1 MKKLLVISGLL
12 LTISTA
18 FATDGDQMLG
28 VTANQWLRGGAI
40 VASPTD
46 MPSMIYNP
54 AALGVLKINKYGFDL
69 SLGIMNPP
77 RSITNPMGKKTDS
90 ESNYYLGMGNGFA
103 VKISDKIF
111 FGVAAGGVSGMGVDF
126 PSGTLPDNPATPFSE
141 AASIVTKKG
150 LLKIVPTFAY
160 KPTENLSIGVSLQI
174 GQQSLAL
181 KSPAFMMPQ
190 TEEWG
195 FGAAVGAIYRFSEKL
210 QAGIS
215 YVSKM
220 NISEYEFNGYSPIP
234 TTTGEGIYKM
244 TMNSPQSFA
253 FGLSF
258 KPLPSLLVEGD
269 VKWYN
274 FSDVMDYTELKSS
287 NGAVLPLA
295 FGWDDQIVYALGI
308 DYAVNEC
315 LSVKFGYNYGA
326 TPIGEDDVDSNFG
339 SIAVVEH
346 HFSIGATKYWNE
358 NVFSTLSYT
367 RGLHNELKSS
377 VTGNVIEAEQNI
389 IFVQLGLRF

>member
-1 MKKLLVISGLL
+1 MDKTMKKLLVISGLL

-150 LLKIVPTFAY
+150 LLKIVPTFA
-160 KPTENLSIGVSLQI
+160 
-174 GQQSLAL
+174 
-181 KSPAFMMPQ
+181 
-190 TEEWG
+190 
-195 FGAAVGAIYRFSEKL
+195 
-210 QAGIS
+210 
-215 YVSKM
+215 
-220 NISEYEFNGYSPIP
+220 
-234 TTTGEGIYKM
+234 
-244 TMNSPQSFA
+244 
-253 FGLSF
+253 
-258 KPLPSLLVEGD
+258 
-269 VKWYN
+269 
-274 FSDVMDYTELKSS
+274 
-287 NGAVLPLA
+287 
-295 FGWDDQIVYALGI
+295 
-308 DYAVNEC
+308 
-315 LSVKFGYNYGA
+315 
-326 TPIGEDDVDSNFG
+326 
-339 SIAVVEH
+339 
-346 HFSIGATKYWNE
+346 
-358 NVFSTLSYT
+358 
-367 RGLHNELKSS
+367 
-377 VTGNVIEAEQNI
+377 
-389 IFVQLGLRF
+389 